1 MTNLDGSI
9 QWTTNLENDVA
20 SVNGLQVVD
29 NRIVFNYQ
37 WLDENSVC
45 QETYISINREDGS
58 TLVSATPAY

>member
-37 WLDENSVC
+37 WLDENSVY
-45 QETYISINREDGS
+45 QET
-58 TLVSATPAY
+58 